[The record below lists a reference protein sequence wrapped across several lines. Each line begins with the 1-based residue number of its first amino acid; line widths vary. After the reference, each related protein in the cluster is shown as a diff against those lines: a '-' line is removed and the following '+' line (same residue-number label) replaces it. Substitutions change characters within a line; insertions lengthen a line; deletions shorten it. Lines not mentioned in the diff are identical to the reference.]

1 MSQEA
6 RTDGLRTFREY
17 AQLSGV
23 SYEAVRKKVEA
34 CKTAYE
40 KAQALYA
47 YTKNQLERDPDN
59 ENLKIKFDAVS
70 NDMETRRKVAE
81 GVVTIGNT
89 KYLTEAAQA
98 YLDQQREGRVIVQP
112 DNHAKEALAVVQ
124 SEAEALRKRVI
135 DLQETVLKSQT
146 AELEDLKE
154 NGSAER
160 IRELEAL
167 VEKQGERIN
176 LLTEDN
182 GRILRELEANKAD
195 FKALT
200 ERLDNLYTEVLKSRK
215 KGLFGRY
222 KE

>member
-6 RTDGLRTFREY
+6 RVDGLRTFREY
-17 AQLSGV
+17 AQLSGI

-34 CKTAYE
+34 QRAVYDRNKAAAQDYKRMLE
-40 KAQALYA
+40 K
-47 YTKNQLERDPDN
+47 DPDN
-59 ENLKIKFDAVS
+59 ENLKMQYNALKDA
-70 NDMETRRKVAE
+70 MESRKAIAE
-81 GVVTIGNT
+81 GVITIDGT

-98 YLDQQREGRVIVQP
+98 YLDQQREGRVILQP
-112 DNHAKEALAVVQ
+112 DNHAREALAVVQ